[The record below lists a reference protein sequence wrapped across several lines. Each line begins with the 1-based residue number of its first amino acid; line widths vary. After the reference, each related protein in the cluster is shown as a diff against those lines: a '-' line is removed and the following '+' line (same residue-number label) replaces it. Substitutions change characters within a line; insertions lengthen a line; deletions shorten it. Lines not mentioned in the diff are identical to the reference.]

1 MTQPRNISSDGDVL
15 LAVENLEISFGPAA
29 VVKGVN
35 LTVKQGEVLALV
47 GESGSGKSMIG
58 RSILGLL
65 PEPGRVTQ
73 GHIRFGSEE
82 ITSPTSPEALRK
94 LRGRSIGL
102 IFQEPLSSLNP
113 TMRIGEQMFEAMR
126 LHTDLSESQIRERA
140 LDMLRQVRLD
150 RPETLLNHY
159 PHEFSGGMR
168 QRIMIASVMMLQPK
182 LLIADE
188 PTTALDAVVQREV
201 LDIMEELA
209 RANGTAVILISHD
222 LAVVARY
229 ADRIAVMEQGVL
241 VESGFTQKVLT
252 RPQHPYT
259 QRLLEAAQLG
269 VPAPVAGREGEPLLK
284 IENLSVDFTE
294 KGWLGLVGG
303 KVHHAVRDVSLTVAP
318 GEFVGLVGK
327 SGSGKSTIGR
337 AVCGLTP
344 SVGGRVTF
352 DGRELGSLSSAE
364 ERKLRQRIRVVFQD
378 PFSSLNPR
386 MRIGRIIREGLR
398 HETSLSRA
406 ERQRAVEEMLEA
418 VGLTREM
425 ANRFPHALSGGQRQ
439 RVAIARALIAK
450 PDLIIADEPVSA
462 LDVTI
467 QAQILSLLKR
477 LQAEFGFAC
486 LFVSHDLHI
495 VEQLCA
501 RLYVLHNGRL
511 MESAATPDL
520 FAAPRHPYTRL
531 LLSASPRL
539 QRSENG
545 VMLAETE
552 LPQDD
557 GDVTD
562 YYDATRPDDPYHL
575 VEAKAGHIVAVR
587 AREATSL

>member
-1 MTQPRNISSDGDVL
+1 MTQPRKIGPDSDVL
-15 LAVENLEISFGPAA
+15 LAVEDLEISFGPAA

-126 LHTDLSESQIRERA
+126 LHTNLSESQIRERA
-140 LDMLRQVRLD
+140 FDMLRQVRLD

-241 VESGFTQKVLT
+241 VESGVTQKVLT

-259 QRLLEAAQLG
+259 QRLLDAAQLG

-344 SVGGRVTF
+344 SVGGRVIF
-352 DGRELGSLSSAE
+352 DGRELGSLSSSE

-398 HETSLSRA
+398 HDTSLSRD

-467 QAQILSLLKR
+467 QAQILSLLKN
-477 LQAEFGFAC
+477 LQGEFGFAC
-486 LFVSHDLHI
+486 LFISHDLHI

-539 QRSENG
+539 QKSDDG

-552 LPQDD
+552 LPHDE
-557 GDVTD
+557 GDATD